1 MSTTS
6 EDVGVRGR
14 EIVTKSS
21 KTSRRRETVIKFKK
35 MSTTS
40 EDVGVRGREIVTKSS
55 KTSRRRKTVK

>member
-21 KTSRRRETVIKFKK
+21 KISRRRETVK
-35 MSTTS
+35 
-40 EDVGVRGREIVTKSS
+40 
-55 KTSRRRKTVK
+55 